1 MRGLLGLA
9 GCPVP
14 WIHEDLWTN
23 YQIRSMGLLNQTL
36 KKSKLLAQRDVQR
49 QDLDKEKMLDDRQK
63 QLDTQK
69 QLDSMQQ

>member
-1 MRGLLGLA
+1 MRGLFGLA

-14 WIHEDLWTN
+14 WIHEDIWTN
-23 YQIRSMGLLNQTL
+23 YQIRSMDLLNKTL

-49 QDLDKEKMLDDRQK
+49 QDLDKMLDDRQK